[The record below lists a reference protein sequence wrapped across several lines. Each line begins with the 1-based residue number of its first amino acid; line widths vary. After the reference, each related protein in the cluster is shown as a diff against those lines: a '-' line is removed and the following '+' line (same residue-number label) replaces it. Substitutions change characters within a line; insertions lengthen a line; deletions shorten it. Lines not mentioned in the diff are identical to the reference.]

1 MSHLQAADERI
12 WRPWGW
18 WFWRPRPFFF
28 GAPFFGAPF
37 FGGFLGGLLGSAL
50 FPPFFYPWWY
60 GPIWW

>member
-1 MSHLQAADERI
+1 MSHLQVADERI

-28 GAPFFGAPF
+28 GAPFFG
-37 FGGFLGGLLGSAL
+37 GFLGGLLGSAL
-50 FPPFFYPWWY
+50 VPPFFYPWWY